1 MNSHTELMS
10 ALGRIGRILPSQK
23 PEAIAVPSPL
33 GQITETTVRLTP
45 DQRVCFYPGKLHGG
59 VSALL
64 LDHMF
69 ANCCNPAVTAQ
80 LSVKYYRSIPPE
92 VPITI
97 RVWQA
102 KTDGR
107 KKYMK
112 GCICMRD
119 ESTGSMINAVEA
131 DALFIQP
138 KS

>member
-23 PEAIAVPSPL
+23 PEAIA
-33 GQITETTVRLTP
+33 
-45 DQRVCFYPGKLHGG
+45 RVCFYPGKLHGG